1 MKATINTM
9 NKIILQ
15 LQKILLIAV
24 INLLIFNN
32 SNADVIKKIFIN
44 GNERVSDETVIMF
57 SKIKIGDEVS
67 QKSLNDAVKELFS
80 TNYFKDI
87 NFSIDDGNLTIN
99 LIENPIIQKIQINGI
114 EEDKIYANLKQITSK
129 VEKYPFVK
137 NKISEQNDLL
147 KTLLKSYGYYFVE
160 LETLINFNDNNS
172 VDLIYNFELG
182 EIAKIKKIKFVG
194 NKIFR
199 DNTLRNV
206 IISEE
211 AKFWK
216 FLTRNKFLNT
226 DRIKLDTSRLKK
238 FYQNRGFF
246 LANIKSATAVIN
258 ENNQFELIF
267 NINAGNKYFF
277 NEIKIS
283 DDQNL
288 IDQNLKVFFKK
299 FKKLKGKKYS
309 KKVLNNLINEINQF
323 TLNNDFIFVNSKYS
337 EIIKNDNLIDII
349 INFDEVDKQFVE
361 RINVL
366 GNFITD
372 EKVIRNSLIVDEGDP
387 YNEILFNKSIQN
399 LKSKNIFKTVEYSSE
414 TNNQQNKIID
424 IKVEEKATGEIF
436 AGAGTGTAGT
446 SLSAGIKE
454 NNYLGLGITL
464 DANATITDDS
474 IKGKFS
480 VLNPNYKNSDKSIK
494 TVIESSVDDFMS
506 TSGYKTNRTG
516 FSLGTEFEHRS
527 DLFVNIEQSNYYED
541 LETSSTANNI
551 IKKQEGNYFENLLSY
566 TISYNK
572 LDQNFQPTD
581 GFINRFSQTLPL
593 YSDDKSIENRFTSA
607 AYHSVNDNLILS
619 AKFYLK
625 SINSLDD
632 DVRVS
637 KRVYIPGRLLRGFES
652 GKIGPK
658 DGSQYIGGNYASA
671 LNLSSTMPNLFFE
684 NDNIDFNLF
693 LDFANVWEV
702 DYDSSLDSNKIRSSS
717 GIAVNWFSAIGPLT
731 FSYAI
736 PLSEATTDVTEKF
749 RFQIGTSF

>member
-99 LIENPIIQKIQINGI
+99 LIENPIIQKTQINGI

-399 LKSKNIFKTVEYSSE
+399 LKSKNIFKTVEYSTE

>member
-1 MKATINTM
+1 M

-32 SNADVIKKIFIN
+32 SNADVINKIFIN

-114 EEDKIYANLKQITSK
+114 EEDNIYANLKQITSK

-541 LETSSTANNI
+541 LETSSIANNI

-717 GIAVNWFSAIGPLT
+717 GIAVNWFSTIGPLT

-736 PLSEATTDVTEKF
+736 PLSEADTDITEKF